1 MIMFALPNKGRIS
14 EPVMDVLEKAGLK
27 ITVKGR
33 SLFANT
39 VDKDIKVMFARARDI
54 PEFVADG
61 VADIGVTG
69 YDLVL
74 ERNVEDKVDI
84 LLDFGF
90 GFAKLVL
97 AAPENSNINS
107 VEDIKEGMR
116 VATEFPNLTK
126 KYFDKLNKKVE
137 IIELSGATEIAP
149 FIGIADLISDLTSTG
164 TTLKLNR
171 LKVIDEIVSSTTRL
185 IANKKSLENEK
196 KKEKINQ
203 IVLAI
208 KSALFAET
216 KRLIMMNAPKDKVEE
231 IKKLI
236 PGMAGPTVSKVLSND
251 EMVAIHAV
259 VNEDEIFSLVPKLH
273 ALGARDILVVP
284 IERIL

>member
-273 ALGARDILVVP
+273 DLGARDILVVP

>member
-14 EPVMDVLEKAGLK
+14 EPVMKVLEKAGLK
-27 ITVKGR
+27 ISVQGR

-39 VDKDIKVMFARARDI
+39 VDENIKIMFARARDI

-61 VADIGVTG
+61 VADVGVTG

-74 ERNVEDKVDI
+74 ERGVEDKVEF
-84 LLDFGF
+84 LLDFNF
-90 GFAKLVL
+90 GFARLVL
-97 AAPENSNINS
+97 AAPEDSNIKS
-107 VEDIKEGMR
+107 LEDIKDGMR

-126 KYFDKLNKKVE
+126 KFFDKINKNVE

-164 TTLKLNR
+164 TTLKLNK
-171 LKVIDEIVSSTTRL
+171 LKEIAEIVKSTTRL
-185 IANKKSLENEK
+185 IGNKESLKDKEK
-196 KKEKINQ
+196 REKINQ
-203 IVLAI
+203 IVLSI
-208 KSALFAET
+208 KSALYAET
-216 KRLIMMNAPKDKVEE
+216 KRLIMMNAPKDKIEE

-236 PGMAGPTVSKVLSND
+236 PGMCGPTVAEILNN
-251 EMVAIHAV
+251 ENFVAIHAV
-259 VNEDEIFSLVPKLH
+259 VNEEDIFNLVPKLH
-273 ALGARDILVVP
+273 QLGARDILIVP